1 MSNDI
6 RAEYQEEAFEALKAR
21 SGTAVMPMRSG
32 KTVVGLKL
40 ADYYEEVLVAYP
52 NKSIAEAW
60 KGDAEKFGF
69 DISHVTFTTFASLD
83 KQDLRKYDAVIIDEI
98 DQLSEAKWQ
107 FIYQNRPKIL
117 NGLTGTIPRKGTRKR
132 FFIEALTPVRYE
144 RTIDETTGVLNKP
157 YHIYVHLVN
166 PSEIRNISKKSG
178 GMWSEKAKIN
188 FFESKSDESFPM
200 MLKLIQSIAGSPT
213 KWAKLRELLTGFDR
227 CLVFVETIQQCS
239 EICRYGYH
247 SKNSD
252 EVNKENLRMFND
264 GEINFLATVNQ
275 LNAGVTFPNLNKA
288 VLLHTYASSSKAAQR
303 IARTLNFLE
312 GEKAELHII
321 CLNHTRD
328 IVWTRKGLDY
338 YGSENITWIQP
349 KPFS

>member
-1 MSNDI
+1 MSNDV

-40 ADYYEEVLVAYP
+40 ADYYDEVLVAYP
-52 NKSIAEAW
+52 NKSIAESW
-60 KGDAEKFGF
+60 KSDAEKFGF

-83 KQDLRKYDAVIIDEI
+83 KQDLRDFDAVIIDEI

-166 PSEIRNISKKSG
+166 PSELRNIPKKSG

-200 MLKLIQSIAGSPT
+200 MLRLIQSIAGSPT
-213 KWAKLRELLTGFDR
+213 KWAKLRELLSTFDR
-227 CLVFVETIQQCS
+227 CLVFVETIQQCG

-288 VLLHTYASSSKAAQR
+288 VLLHTYASSSKA
-303 IARTLNFLE
+303 
-312 GEKAELHII
+312 ELHII

-328 IVWTRKGLDY
+328 IIWTRKGLDY

-349 KPFS
+349 KVLN

>member
-1 MSNDI
+1 MSNDV

-40 ADYYEEVLVAYP
+40 ADYYDEVLVAYP
-52 NKSIAEAW
+52 NKSIAESW
-60 KGDAEKFGF
+60 KSDAEKFGF

-83 KQDLRKYDAVIIDEI
+83 KQDLYKYDAVIIDEI

-132 FFIEALTPVRYE
+132 FFIETLTQVRYE

-166 PSEIRNISKKSG
+166 PSEIRNIPKKSG

-213 KWAKLRELLTGFDR
+213 KWNKLRELLAGFDR
-227 CLVFVETIQQCS
+227 CLVFVETIQQCT
-239 EICRYGYH
+239 EICRYSYH

-312 GEKAELHII
+312 GQKAELHII
-321 CLNHTRD
+321 CMNNSRD
-328 IVWTRKGLDY
+328 IVWTRKGLEY
-338 YGSENITWIQP
+338 YGNENITWIQP